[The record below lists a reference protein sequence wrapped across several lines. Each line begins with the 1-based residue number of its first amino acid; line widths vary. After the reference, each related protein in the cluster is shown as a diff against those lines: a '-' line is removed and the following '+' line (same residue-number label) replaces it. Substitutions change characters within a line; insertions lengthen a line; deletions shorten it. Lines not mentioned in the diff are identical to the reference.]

1 MTKLESELLV
11 QIKQLTQLLEIQQQ
25 ENTLLREQIAEMNR
39 RLFGRKK
46 ETPPVD
52 GQIDLLDD
60 STFNEPEH
68 TGQESQEPITVSS
81 FKRRKRKGLKALSL
95 EGLPEVPIHYE
106 LKGADCLCED
116 CGHTLHDIG
125 ATRLRE
131 EPLYVPA
138 HIEKQVIYQHAY
150 HCRECETLGET
161 KIKKAP
167 VPKPLINNSLGSSS
181 IVTQSIWE
189 KFVKK
194 VPAYRQE
201 KEWHALGFPL
211 DRKKITNWHIKVSEM
226 VLEPI
231 YNCLHQELSNQE
243 VLHADETSYRV
254 LNTHKEKTFYWLY
267 ASGKSEEKQVVLY
280 EHANSR
286 SVDEPK
292 SFLESFSGFLHTDGY
307 AAYGKLPVNNVY
319 CWAHVRRKFF
329 EALGKQPSPKSHAKI
344 GLDFCDKMFRIER
357 TFNKLSAEERFVA
370 RKETLQPVMTEF
382 FHWCESFAYLPK
394 SQLGKAVQYAVNHK
408 DGLQIVLL
416 DGRLE
421 LSNNRAERAIKELVI
436 GRKNWL
442 FSKSLKGARSNG
454 IILSIIQ
461 TAVANGLNIRKYLNH
476 LFTEIPNLS
485 SMTPEALRAY
495 LPWNQQIQEIC
506 K

>member
-1 MTKLESELLV
+1 M
-11 QIKQLTQLLEIQQQ
+11 
-25 ENTLLREQIAEMNR
+25 
-39 RLFGRKK
+39 
-46 ETPPVD
+46 
-52 GQIDLLDD
+52 
-60 STFNEPEH
+60 
-68 TGQESQEPITVSS
+68 
-81 FKRRKRKGLKALSL
+81 
-95 EGLPEVPIHYE
+95 
-106 LKGADCLCED
+106 CED

-150 HCRECETLGET
+150 HCRECEALGET

-201 KEWHALGFPL
+201 KEWHALGFL
-211 DRKKITNWHIKVSEM
+211 LIVKITNWHIKVSEM

-292 SFLESFSGFLHTDGY
+292 SF
-307 AAYGKLPVNNVY
+307 
-319 CWAHVRRKFF
+319 
-329 EALGKQPSPKSHAKI
+329 
-344 GLDFCDKMFRIER
+344 
-357 TFNKLSAEERFVA
+357 
-370 RKETLQPVMTEF
+370 
-382 FHWCESFAYLPK
+382 
-394 SQLGKAVQYAVNHK
+394 
-408 DGLQIVLL
+408 
-416 DGRLE
+416 
-421 LSNNRAERAIKELVI
+421 
-436 GRKNWL
+436 
-442 FSKSLKGARSNG
+442 
-454 IILSIIQ
+454 
-461 TAVANGLNIRKYLNH
+461 
-476 LFTEIPNLS
+476 
-485 SMTPEALRAY
+485 
-495 LPWNQQIQEIC
+495 
-506 K
+506 